1 MKTALPKILPLLLVA
16 SISFTAHAQQSFI
29 QKWQARATASQAAQ
43 PHWVTPLA
51 TTTSRLEQEFRSD
64 FDRQI
69 TAMHTATWNYGGGK
83 GLELIPARRIELL
96 FNVPPYLQHN
106 SAAHDGFGETTLLMK
121 YRIFARNEQQGNAIL
136 TAFFGGSIPTGS
148 YKNGSEE
155 AVLHPTLAGGKGFG
169 RFDVQSTLGANLP
182 VANSDKLGRS
192 IAWNTALQY
201 HVGRAFFPE
210 VEFNTTFYKGG
221 PHNGNVQ
228 NFITPGLVGRWKIHA
243 RLGITLGAGMQ
254 LATSAYHSYDHGLIL
269 SARMPF

>member
-1 MKTALPKILPLLLVA
+1 MRRWSGTSAKDAVDAANARLDDNFIIFIIFVVLIDELWLFNDGTAGTIGNRV
-16 SISFTAHAQQSFI
+16 
-29 QKWQARATASQAAQ
+29 
-43 PHWVTPLA
+43 
-51 TTTSRLEQEFRSD
+51 
-64 FDRQI
+64 
-69 TAMHTATWNYGGGK
+69 
-83 GLELIPARRIELL
+83 L

-106 SAAHDGFGETTLLMK
+106 SAAHDGFGDTTLLIK
-121 YRIFARNEQQGNAIL
+121 FRIFARNEQQGNAIL

-169 RFDVQSTLGANLP
+169 RFDVQSTLRANLP
-182 VANSDKLGRS
+182 VAKSDKLGRS